1 MGLDVFGIFVDPQ
14 DFFLGKSEL
23 IQTQIFLSI
32 RRAEFV
38 FVQKILFQFF
48 FFIHF
53 IMIFQKIQC
62 LLLYDMLMTVFITIP
77 DWNCLIELFLED

>member
-14 DFFLGKSEL
+14 DMFFGKSEL

-32 RRAEFV
+32 WRAEFI

-53 IMIFQKIQC
+53 IMIHQKIQC
-62 LLLYDMLMTVFITIP
+62 LLLYDVPMTVFITIP
-77 DWNCLIELFLED
+77 NWNCLIKLFLED